1 MKKMTNENTPVA
13 RSAAAKEERALKQMY
28 EYFKANRDCMPEN
41 ITTQRSFV
49 IARLM
54 AGQDIEETYAQAIAQ
69 ANLLVEIKPL
79 PKYFVIQVKRSANKA
94 A

>member
-1 MKKMTNENTPVA
+1 
-13 RSAAAKEERALKQMY
+13 MY
-28 EYFKANRDCMPEN
+28 EYFKVNRDSMPEN

-54 AGQDIEETYAQAIAQ
+54 AGQDIAETYAQAIAQ

-79 PKYFVIQVKRSANKA
+79 PKYFVIQVKRSGTKA

>member
-1 MKKMTNENTPVA
+1 MKKMTNEKTPVA
-13 RSAAAKEERALKQMY
+13 RSAAAKEEKALKEMY
-28 EYFKANRDCMPEN
+28 EYFKVNRDSMPEN

-49 IARLM
+49 IARLV
-54 AGQDIEETYAQAIAQ
+54 AGQDIAETYAQAIAQ

-79 PKYFVIQVKRSANKA
+79 PKYFVIQVKRSGTKA

>member
-13 RSAAAKEERALKQMY
+13 RSAAAKEEKALKEMY

-41 ITTQRSFV
+41 IATQRSFV

-54 AGQDIEETYAQAIAQ
+54 AGQDIAETYAQAIAQ

-79 PKYFVIQVKRSANKA
+79 PKYFVIQVKRSANKTA
-94 A
+94 